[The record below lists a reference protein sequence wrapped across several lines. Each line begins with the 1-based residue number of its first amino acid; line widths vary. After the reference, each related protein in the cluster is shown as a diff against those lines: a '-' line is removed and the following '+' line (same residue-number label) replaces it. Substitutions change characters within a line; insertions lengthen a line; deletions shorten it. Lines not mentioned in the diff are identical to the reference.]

1 MTNGNQ
7 DTLFSWFIPID
18 GDGARAGT
26 VRAERPPDFEYLRQV
41 VQTAEDL
48 GYYSLLIPTRFANG
62 LFAEDAP
69 LAETWT
75 TATALAAVTKRIRFL
90 IAVRPGFVAL
100 GLFAQMAAALH
111 QISKGRID
119 INIVPGGIGNDF
131 ERVGEYTDQ
140 STRYERAEEFISA
153 CRKLWTQPGPVEFK
167 GDFYNLKDAYCSPI
181 PEGTP
186 PQFYLGGA
194 SPRANALSGRQA
206 DVHLNWIEA
215 LDDSRARFDAVREEF
230 KKAGRTPSLGI
241 RTHLV
246 VRDKEEDAWKAA
258 NELID
263 HADPAVKA
271 QRQAVVAGTAMVGA
285 AAQAQEKPD
294 HMVAPHLWNGLSEVR
309 VNCGTAIVGTP
320 EQVTEILL
328 DYWKLGVDEF
338 ILSGFPHVE
347 ECQRVAADVLP
358 LLRQKM
364 AAAG

>member
-7 DTLFSWFIPID
+7 NTRFSWFIPID

-26 VRAERPPDFEYLRQV
+26 VRAERPPDFDYLRQV

-48 GYYSLLIPTRFANG
+48 DYYSLLIPTRFANG

-119 INIVPGGIGNDF
+119 INIVPGGIQNDF
-131 ERVGEYTDQ
+131 ERVGEFTDQ
-140 STRYERAEEFISA
+140 STRYERAEEFIAA
-153 CRKLWTQPGPVEFK
+153 CRKLWTQPGPVEFQGEHYK
-167 GDFYNLKDAYCSPI
+167 LKDAFCSPI
-181 PEGTP
+181 PEGQP

-206 DVHLNWIEA
+206 DVHLNWIEPLA
-215 LDDSRARFDAVREEF
+215 DSAARFAAVREEF
-230 KKAGRTPSLGI
+230 KNAGRTPGLGI

-263 HADPAVKA
+263 HADLAVKA
-271 QRQAVVAGTAMVGA
+271 QRRAAVAGTALVGA
-285 AAQAQEKPD
+285 AAQAREAVN
-294 HMVAPHLWNGLSEVR
+294 HIVAPHLWNGLSEVR

-320 EQVTEILL
+320 EQVTDVLMG
-328 DYWKLGVDEF
+328 YWKLGVDEF

-358 LLRQKM
+358 LLREKM
-364 AAAG
+364 AGA